1 MLKQIQDIIIIDGKR
16 TVIRQRWLK
25 EFEALNK
32 MGSNSTKTILAIKSW
47 NMIKTR
53 VLSVTIGSEKVHLES
68 INYIKEESR

>member
-1 MLKQIQDIIIIDGKR
+1 MFKQAQDIIIIDGKR

-47 NMIKTR
+47 NMAKTR
-53 VLSVTIGSEKVHLES
+53 TLSVTIGSEKVHLES
-68 INYIKEESR
+68 INYIKEESG